1 MDTCRRQDAALQTI
15 KDDETIGILIA
26 ISVVSKQLAAKL
38 TKLSQQEQLNME
50 GGRPYGKNER
60 TCGCCFRTETMR

>member
-15 KDDETIGILIA
+15 KDDDIIGILIA

-38 TKLSQQEQLNME
+38 TKLSQQKQLNME
-50 GGRPYGKNER
+50 GGRLYGKNGR
-60 TCGCCFRTETMR
+60 TCGCRFGTEAMR

>member
-15 KDDETIGILIA
+15 KDDEIIGILIA

-38 TKLSQQEQLNME
+38 TKLSQQKQLNME
-50 GGRPYGKNER
+50 GGRLYGKNGR
-60 TCGCCFRTETMR
+60 ICGCRFGTEAMR

>member
-1 MDTCRRQDAALQTI
+1 MDTCKRQDAALPTI
-15 KDDETIGILIA
+15 KVDEIIGILIA

-60 TCGCCFRTETMR
+60 TCGCCFGTEAMR